1 MKGNPHTPP
10 LLCTDAMGNSLFG
23 LDAYGFF
30 SQRPAT
36 YFASTPPE
44 YTGRAYLFGNGHRA
58 YIPGLRRFAQAD
70 TFSPFAAGGLNSY
83 AYCLSDPVN
92 RQDLSGHA
100 SIFSRLA
107 KLFRRGAKKPRAAN
121 SGRALDAMSDPI
133 AGAPA
138 LANLRQGELP
148 YEMGLY
154 GKASDVYGKISRSGE
169 PGFVDRLVKGRPYKF
184 VMTRDGTLSVSPWV
198 RETGTPSHPVV
209 AFHGT
214 APGDR
219 TPDIIAAGNLIKRS
233 RKAVALGNWSGHYRP
248 PFQSLDSPAHYFTRQ
263 GLQVE
268 RVAYPARIF

>member
-138 LANLRQGELP
+138 LANLRQGELRTKWACTEKP
-148 YEMGLY
+148 PMFMG
-154 GKASDVYGKISRSGE
+154 KSR
-169 PGFVDRLVKGRPYKF
+169 
-184 VMTRDGTLSVSPWV
+184 
-198 RETGTPSHPVV
+198 
-209 AFHGT
+209 
-214 APGDR
+214 APGN
-219 TPDIIAAGNLIKRS
+219 PVS
-233 RKAVALGNWSGHYRP
+233 
-248 PFQSLDSPAHYFTRQ
+248 
-263 GLQVE
+263 
-268 RVAYPARIF
+268 